1 MIFCSVRTVDEE
13 SKATATVTRI
23 SSLWQRDD
31 DTSDEDDVGDVTGA
45 RAAAAATAKRQSDDS
60 GIR

>member
-1 MIFCSVRTVDEE
+1 MIFYSVHTVDEE

-31 DTSDEDDVGDVTGA
+31 DTSDEDDVGNVTGA
-45 RAAAAATAKRQSDDS
+45 PAAAAAAKRQSDDS

>member
-1 MIFCSVRTVDEE
+1 MIFCPAHTADEE
-13 SKATATVTRI
+13 PKATATVTRI

-31 DTSDEDDVGDVTGA
+31 DTSDEDDVGDITGA
-45 RAAAAATAKRQSDDS
+45 PAAAAAAKRQSDDS